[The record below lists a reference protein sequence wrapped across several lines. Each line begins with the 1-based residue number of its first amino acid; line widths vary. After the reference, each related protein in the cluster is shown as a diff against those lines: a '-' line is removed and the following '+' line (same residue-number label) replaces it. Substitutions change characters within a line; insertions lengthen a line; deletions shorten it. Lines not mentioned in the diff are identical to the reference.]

1 MTGCTLIKFISLI
14 WGRVLVGD
22 TPENKGQCV
31 GLVEQWLDANL
42 KLHIWGDAKALLVNA
57 DPKVYKVT
65 DNTPLNFPPLGAIV
79 VWGADWGN
87 GHGHC
92 AVVVA
97 ANASRMAVFEQNN
110 PVGSP
115 PVLATH
121 GYSGVLGWLT
131 FQ

>member
-1 MTGCTLIKFISLI
+1 LLNWVRAT
-14 WGRVLVGD
+14 VGD

-92 AVVVA
+92 AVAVA